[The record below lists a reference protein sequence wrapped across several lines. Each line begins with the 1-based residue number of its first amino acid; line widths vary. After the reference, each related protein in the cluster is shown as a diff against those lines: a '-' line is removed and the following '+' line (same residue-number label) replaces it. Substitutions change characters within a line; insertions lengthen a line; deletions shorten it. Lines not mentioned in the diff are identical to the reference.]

1 MKRIHVLVVF
11 IVLTGMTLVAAERP
25 VDGKKFKF
33 STAISFSSAQRTDR
47 DNTISVLTIPVRF
60 GWFIWRGLEI
70 EPEVQLNSAD
80 GGRLNYFLQGNLT
93 YNFKAPLNLV
103 PFIGPFAGFGSENPI
118 TGIGGS
124 EGAKVSAF
132 GGILGVRYV
141 MGKSAALRAE
151 WRLKWLTHDAPYM
164 GDLGPDK
171 WRINELFVGLSIFF

>member
-1 MKRIHVLVVF
+1 MKRIQILLVFVVL
-11 IVLTGMTLVAAERP
+11 IEMTLVSAERP
-25 VDGKKFKF
+25 VDGKKFEF
-33 STAISFSSAQRTDR
+33 STAISYGSAKRLDSE
-47 DNTISVLTIPVRF
+47 NTLSVLTIPVRF

-80 GGRLNYFLQGNLT
+80 GVRLHYFLQGNLT

-103 PFIGPFAGFGSENPI
+103 PFIGPFAGFGSENPVI
-118 TGIGGS
+118 GIGGS

-132 GGILGVRYV
+132 GGIIGVRCLV
-141 MGKSAALRAE
+141 GKSAAIRAE

-164 GDLGPDK
+164 GDLGPAK